1 MQEESIDCEK
11 LQSQGTGTKEAEKE
25 KMKGL
30 RRVRRGLLSPA
41 EAVRVRAG
49 ELKKGVMSL
58 LFPGRFKRKHISFKT
73 AGRANGNRVK
83 VQEKMR
89 EMKRKEMEKEKRMK
103 EMGKEKLKQKVT
115 EETKV
120 QAEHFSNEFVS
131 ASELFV
137 FGGEKKEN
145 EKEGEGGEGSDEGE
159 GGPGGQVP
167 LH

>member
-11 LQSQGTGTKEAEKE
+11 PQSQGTGPKEAEKE

-49 ELKKGVMSL
+49 ELERGVMSL
-58 LFPGRFKRKHISFKT
+58 LFPGRLKRKHISFKT
-73 AGRANGNRVK
+73 NAGIREISRANGNRVK

-115 EETKV
+115 EEMKV
-120 QAEHFSNEFVS
+120 QAERFSNEFVS

-137 FGGEKKEN
+137 FG
-145 EKEGEGGEGSDEGE
+145 
-159 GGPGGQVP
+159 
-167 LH
+167 